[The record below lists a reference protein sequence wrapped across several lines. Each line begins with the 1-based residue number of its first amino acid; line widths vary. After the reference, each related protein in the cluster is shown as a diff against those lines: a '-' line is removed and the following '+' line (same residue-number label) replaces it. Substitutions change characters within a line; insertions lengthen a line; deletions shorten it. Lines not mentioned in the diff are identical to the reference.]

1 MELGGG
7 GESIV
12 SENDAQRTEIV
23 ERHVNGIQ
31 SEEDGEKRGE
41 LGDPVVRC

>member
-12 SENDAQRTEIV
+12 SEHDAQRTEIA
-23 ERHVNGIQ
+23 ERWVNRIQ
-31 SEEDGEKRGE
+31 SEEDGGKRGE
-41 LGDPVVRC
+41 LGDSVVRG